1 MSRFFGRYRAVI
13 VSKEFAIAAITGLLI
28 LLSTLLRLA
37 GVIQGIPTVLA
48 LTAVAVGGT
57 AIIIGAVRGLLQRQ
71 VNVDELVAIAIIASV
86 IYGEYLSA
94 AFVAFMMVFGKVLE
108 DFTSERARKALE
120 DLGKLTPTVAC
131 VRRDGQE
138 SSIPIEE
145 LVPGDLVIVRS
156 GERIAV
162 DGKVVSGQASVNQAL
177 ITGESMPVA
186 KTRESEV
193 YAGTL
198 NELGALEIRT
208 ARVGESTTLGQIVR
222 LVEEAEE
229 NRAPIVR
236 TADHYA
242 KYFTPL
248 ILIIAAIVYL
258 ITRKIDYTLS
268 VLIVS
273 CPCALVLATPV
284 AIVAGVANGARR
296 GILIK
301 GGARLEA
308 AGKVTAV
315 AFDKTGTITL
325 GKPRVIRVLPFE
337 GASEREV
344 LEVAAIAEKLS
355 EHPLG
360 KAIMTKAKEQGLS
373 PADAEDFHVVPGYGV
388 VAQVGDTKI
397 VVGNR
402 ELLREHQITLPQS
415 LGDIVGKLEEE
426 GLTILLVAS
435 SGRMLGLIGV
445 ADVVREEMRQAIREL
460 KHAGVEKVV
469 MLTGDNHAVANRIAR
484 EVGVDEWHA
493 KLLPA
498 EKVEYVIKMQK
509 DGYKVAMVGD
519 GINDAPALAQANI
532 GIAMGI
538 TGTDVAMDTADI
550 VLMTD
555 NALRASEA
563 IKLSRKTLR
572 VVRQN
577 LFFALFFNLIGVAAA
592 ASGGLSPIAAA
603 LFHNFGSVAG
613 VVNAARLA
621 GSRNL
626 A

>member
-1 MSRFFGRYRAVI
+1 MSPFWERYKTVI
-13 VSKEFAIAAITGLLI
+13 ISREFAIAAITGLLI
-28 LLSTLLRLA
+28 LLSAMLRLA
-37 GVIQGIPTVLA
+37 GVIHWIPTVLA
-48 LTAVAVGGT
+48 LTAVAVGG
-57 AIIIGAVRGLLQRQ
+57 AVILIGAIRGILQRQ

-94 AFVAFMMVFGKVLE
+94 AFVAFMMIFGKVLE

-120 DLGKLTPTVAC
+120 DLEKITPTVAC
-131 VRRDGQE
+131 VHRDGQE
-138 SSIPIEE
+138 SLIPVEK

-162 DGKVVSGQASVNQAL
+162 DGKVVSGQASVNQAP
-177 ITGESMPVA
+177 ITGESMPLA
-186 KTRESEV
+186 KTRGSEV

-208 ARVGESTTLGQIVR
+208 TKVGESTTLGQIVR

-258 ITRKIDYTLS
+258 ITHQINYTLS

-273 CPCALVLATPV
+273 CPCALVLATPI

-315 AFDKTGTITL
+315 ALDKTGTITL
-325 GKPRVIRVLPFE
+325 GRPQVIRVLPFE
-337 GASEREV
+337 GVSEKEV

-360 KAIMTKAKEQGLS
+360 KAIMTKAREQGLS
-373 PADAEDFHVVPGYGV
+373 PADAEDFRVVPGHGV
-388 VAQVGDTKI
+388 MAQMGDKKI

-402 ELLREHQITLPQS
+402 ELLREHEITLPQS
-415 LGDIVGKLEEE
+415 LGGIIGNLEEE
-426 GLTILLVAS
+426 GLTVLLVAS
-435 SGRMLGLIGV
+435 SGRILGLIGV
-445 ADVVREEMRQAIREL
+445 ADVVREEVRRAVQEL
-460 KHAGVEKVV
+460 KHAGVKKVV
-469 MLTGDNHAVANRIAR
+469 MLTGDNHAVAKRIAR
-484 EVGVDEWHA
+484 EIGVDEWHA

-498 EKVEYVIKMQK
+498 EKVEYVRKMQRE
-509 DGYKVAMVGD
+509 GYKVAMVGD
-519 GINDAPALAQANI
+519 GINDAPALAQADV

-563 IKLSRKTLR
+563 ISLSRKTLR
-572 VVRQN
+572 VVKQN
-577 LFFALFFNLIGVAAA
+577 LGFALFFNLVGVAAA
-592 ASGGLSPIAAA
+592 SLGVLSPIAAA

-621 GSRNL
+621 GTRSL
-626 A
+626 S

>member
-373 PADAEDFHVVPGYGV
+373 PADAEDFHVVPGQGV
-388 VAQVGDTKI
+388 MAQVGDTKI

-415 LGDIVGKLEEE
+415 LGDIVGQLEEE
-426 GLTILLVAS
+426 GLTMLLVAS

>member
-1 MSRFFGRYRAVI
+1 MSRFWERYKTVI
-13 VSKEFAIAAITGLLI
+13 ISREFAIAAITGLLI
-28 LLSTLLRLA
+28 LLSAMLRLA
-37 GVIQGIPTVLA
+37 GVIHWIPTVLA

-57 AIIIGAVRGLLQRQ
+57 VILIGAIRGILQRQ

-94 AFVAFMMVFGKVLE
+94 AFVAFMMIFGKVLE

-120 DLGKLTPTVAC
+120 DLEKITPTVAC

-138 SSIPIEE
+138 SLIPVEE

-162 DGKVVSGQASVNQAL
+162 DGKVVSGQASVNQAP
-177 ITGESMPVA
+177 ITGESMPLA
-186 KTRESEV
+186 KTRGSEV

-208 ARVGESTTLGQIVR
+208 TKVGESTTLGQIVR

-258 ITRKIDYTLS
+258 ITHQINYTLS

-273 CPCALVLATPV
+273 CPCALVLATPI

-315 AFDKTGTITL
+315 ALDKTGTITL
-325 GKPRVIRVLPFE
+325 GRPQVIRVLPFE
-337 GASEREV
+337 GVSEKEV

-360 KAIMTKAKEQGLS
+360 KAIMTKAREQGLS
-373 PADAEDFHVVPGYGV
+373 PADAEDFRVVPGHGV
-388 VAQVGDTKI
+388 MAQMGDKKI

-402 ELLREHQITLPQS
+402 ELLQEHQIDLPQS
-415 LGDIVGKLEEE
+415 LGGIIGNLEEE
-426 GLTILLVAS
+426 GLTVLLVAS
-435 SGRMLGLIGV
+435 SGRILGLIGV
-445 ADVVREEMRQAIREL
+445 ADVVREEVRRAVQEL
-460 KHAGVEKVV
+460 KHAGVKKVV
-469 MLTGDNHAVANRIAR
+469 MLTGDNHAVAKRIAS
-484 EVGVDEWHA
+484 EIGVDEWHA

-498 EKVEYVIKMQK
+498 EKVEYVRKMQRE
-509 DGYKVAMVGD
+509 GYKVAMVGD
-519 GINDAPALAQANI
+519 GINDAPALAQADV

-563 IKLSRKTLR
+563 LTLSRKTLR
-572 VVRQN
+572 VVKQN
-577 LFFALFFNLIGVAAA
+577 LGFALFFNLVGVAAA
-592 ASGGLSPIAAA
+592 SLGVLSPIAAA

-621 GSRNL
+621 GTRSL
-626 A
+626 S